1 MPREGNKPHIDS
13 ELVHQLAQLLDE
25 TGLTEIE
32 YGTQEWHLRVA
43 KGGITPTFAATAPV
57 AAPSPVQVS
66 AATGAPAGDAD
77 PAKHPGVVTS
87 PMVGVAYIR
96 PEPDAPA
103 FVQVGDEVRE
113 GQTLLLIEAMKVFNP
128 IKCTRAGKVTR
139 IVVDNGAP
147 VEYGEPLLIIE

>member
-13 ELVHQLAQLLDE
+13 ALVHQLAQLLDE

-43 KGGITPTFAATAPV
+43 KGGTVATFAATAPAAAGQAPAA
-57 AAPSPVQVS
+57 AAP
-66 AATGAPAGDAD
+66 AAVDAD
-77 PAKHPGVVTS
+77 PAKHPGVVIS

-96 PEPDAPA
+96 PEPDAPS
-103 FVQVGDEVRE
+103 FIQVGDEVRE

-139 IVVDNGAP
+139 IIVANGAP
-147 VEYGEPLLIIE
+147 VEYGEPLLIVE

>member
-13 ELVHQLAQLLDE
+13 ALVHQLAQLLDE

-32 YGTQEWHLRVA
+32 YGTHEWHLRVA
-43 KGGITPTFAATAPV
+43 KGSPMPAFAAAVPAAAG
-57 AAPSPVQVS
+57 AAPETSP
-66 AATGAPAGDAD
+66 AAPAADAD

-96 PEPDAPA
+96 PEPDAPS
-103 FVQVGDEVRE
+103 FIQVGDEVRE

-139 IVVDNGAP
+139 IIVANGAP
-147 VEYGEPLLIIE
+147 VEYGEPLLIVE

>member
-1 MPREGNKPHIDS
+1 MPRDGNKPHIDS
-13 ELVHQLAQLLDE
+13 ALVHQLAQLLDE

-43 KGGITPTFAATAPV
+43 KGGIAPTFAATAPV
-57 AAPSPVQVS
+57 AAAQPP
-66 AATGAPAGDAD
+66 AADVADAD

-87 PMVGVAYIR
+87 PMVGVAYVR

-103 FVQVGDEVRE
+103 FIQVGDDVRE

-139 IVVDNGAP
+139 IIFANGAP
-147 VEYGEPLLIIE
+147 VEYGEPLLIVE

>member
-1 MPREGNKPHIDS
+1 MPKEGNKPHIDS
-13 ELVHQLAQLLDE
+13 ALVHQLAQLLDE

-43 KGGITPTFAATAPV
+43 KGGTVPTFAATAP
-57 AAPSPVQVS
+57 
-66 AATGAPAGDAD
+66 AATSMPTIGATTAASAEAD
-77 PAKHPGVVTS
+77 LAKHPGVVTS

-96 PEPDAPA
+96 PEPDAPS
-103 FVQVGDEVRE
+103 FIQVGDEVRE

-139 IVVDNGAP
+139 IIVANGAP
-147 VEYGEPLLIIE
+147 VEYGEPLLIVE

>member
-1 MPREGNKPHIDS
+1 MPREGHKPHIDS
-13 ELVHQLAQLLDE
+13 ALVHQLAKLLDE

-32 YGTQEWHLRVA
+32 YGTSEWHLRVA
-43 KGGITPTFAATAPV
+43 KGGVAASFAAVAPAAAPV
-57 AAPSPVQVS
+57 AAS
-66 AATGAPAGDAD
+66 AATGATTAAGEPDL
-77 PAKHPGVVTS
+77 AKHPGVVTS

-96 PEPDAPA
+96 SEPDAPP
-103 FVQVGDEVRE
+103 FIQVGDQVRE

-139 IVVDNGAP
+139 IIVANGAP